1 MNEMTQ
7 QEVYVNKD
15 SRIAKVF
22 CIQFLEITITCGN
35 EFVSSAVVI
44 GIRE

>member
-1 MNEMTQ
+1 MRQ

-22 CIQFLEITITCGN
+22 CIRFLEITITCGN
-35 EFVSSAVVI
+35 EFLSSAVI